1 MCTMHLRGCK
11 FEYGK
16 LADFPLNESAR
27 KSADDNII
35 FQLSLAPKKGS
46 ELK

>member
-1 MCTMHLRGCK
+1 MYNAFARLLI
-11 FEYGK
+11 EYGK